1 MPAPSAPRSLAQ
13 GWLGLSRWRAWA
25 HSKLLF
31 IAAAALLLSR
41 RPSALTILELIA
53 TAAAAASFGY
63 GINEIA
69 DRASDD
75 RAGHPNRAS
84 RVSLSSRI
92 GFLVTTAGG
101 ALGLSL
107 LWAADAAAPV
117 LVGLSLTLAGAYSV
131 APVRLKQ
138 RGIIG
143 LVTAA
148 AAQWPI
154 PVLAIAAV
162 EPRGWLRGAAWAT
175 ALLGLA
181 IGMRHEAVHQYEDV
195 GADRRAGVAT
205 YVARGGS
212 AWKIIR
218 GSYAAE
224 LGLLGPA
231 LALTWPGSRA
241 AVFVL
246 VAWVL
251 LAEALSRGG
260 LRTFSVRLQPGVE
273 PALATY
279 SFCLLPVTLA
289 LSRLAAPASLGV
301 AVLVLVLGYP
311 YGGGRLISLV
321 WAYRRQRLIRELR
334 RTVPAGASF
343 ILIDEDMWALEGVAG
358 LDPVPFIEHQGR
370 YWGRPESSA
379 HAIAELE
386 RLRRAGASFLV
397 VAAPALWWLD
407 YYDGL
412 RRHLDRRRRVV
423 DNDRLVVFDLG
434 RAVSDVAH
442 ATRLGRRR
450 GRRTMGAV
458 DPAAAELALDAD

>member
-1 MPAPSAPRSLAQ
+1 LSVH

-31 IAAAALLLSR
+31 IAAAALLIST
-41 RPSALTILELIA
+41 RPSALTILEMIA
-53 TAAAAASFGY
+53 TAAAAAAFGY
-63 GINEIA
+63 GINDIA
-69 DRASDD
+69 DRASDH
-75 RAGHPNRAS
+75 RAGQPNRAS

-117 LVGLSLTLAGAYSV
+117 LVGLSLTLAAAYSV
-131 APVRLKQ
+131 APLRLKQ
-138 RGIIG
+138 RGIFG
-143 LVTAA
+143 LVAAA

-154 PVLAIAAV
+154 PVLAIAAA
-162 EPRGWLRGAAWAT
+162 EPRGWLRGAAWAM
-175 ALLGLA
+175 AMLGLA
-181 IGMRHEAVHQYEDV
+181 IGMRHEAVHQRDDAA
-195 GADRRAGVAT
+195 ADRRAGVAT

-212 AWKIIR
+212 AWKVMR
-218 GSYAAE
+218 ASYAAE
-224 LGLLGPA
+224 LGLLGPT
-231 LALTWPGSRA
+231 LALTWPRSRA

-246 VAWVL
+246 VAWFL
-251 LAEALSRGG
+251 LGEALSRGG
-260 LRTFSVRLQPGVE
+260 LRTFSARLQRDAE

-289 LSRLAAPASLGV
+289 LSRLSAPASLGV
-301 AVLVLVLGYP
+301 AALLLALGYP
-311 YGGGRLISLV
+311 YGGGWLISLF
-321 WAYRRQRLIRELR
+321 WAGRRQRSIRELR
-334 RTVPAGASF
+334 RTIPAGASF
-343 ILIDEDMWALEGVAG
+343 ILIDEDRWALEGVAG

-412 RRHLDRRRRVV
+412 RRHLDHRRRIV

-434 RAVSDVAH
+434 RRVNDIAH

-450 GRRTMGAV
+450 GRRKVRAV
-458 DPAAAELALDAD
+458 DSAGAELALDAD